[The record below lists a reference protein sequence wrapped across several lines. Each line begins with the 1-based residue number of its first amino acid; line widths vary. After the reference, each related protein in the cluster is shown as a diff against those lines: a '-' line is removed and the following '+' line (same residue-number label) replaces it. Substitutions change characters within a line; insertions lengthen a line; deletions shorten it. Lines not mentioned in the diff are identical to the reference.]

1 MTQYG
6 VAVDRPIHSLTGSET
21 RPGVGTHRWYFS
33 VWRVLETLQETI
45 SGGLYIW
52 CICGYPYMVCQRGI
66 QGCRVVH
73 MAPQKR
79 RMVCKDLWGPQM
91 GSQNRSISLYTGV
104 SSYSQVVFWHAKM
117 GPNHGFGDMSKIA
130 IFGLFGGI

>member
-1 MTQYG
+1 MVFQY
-6 VAVDRPIHSLTGSET
+6 LEGSGDPP
-21 RPGVGTHRWYFS
+21 RHHL
-33 VWRVLETLQETI
+33 VWCL
-45 SGGLYIW
+45 
-52 CICGYPYMVCQRGI
+52 YMVYLWIPIYGMPKGI
-66 QGCRVVH
+66 QGRMVVH
-73 MAPQKR
+73 MVPRDR

-91 GSQNRSISLYTGV
+91 GSQMGSISLYTGV